1 MLYNRRSG
9 LYMPRPTLEELYADS
24 PTLFNGLQL
33 PTSIPLADFQLEA
46 LTQLGSLDTIFSS
59 ASLMAAY
66 LPVWSAHRL
75 PGWNRLQAALEAEYD
90 PISNYN
96 MREVEIPAQTTDTI
110 RPAETTET
118 ETPAE
123 TTETRTPAETTVTTN
138 PAETTQTRT
147 PAETTETETP
157 AETTVT
163 RTPAEVTDTN
173 RPAETTVT
181 DRPPEVTDTGN
192 EQTGIFGF
200 NSSEAS
206 PSDSANSST
215 ARTVQTAGTGV
226 TTVQTAGSNV
236 HTVQTPETDQT
247 TTNAPGSRAL
257 SVGSP
262 ETVKTETNMP
272 GTEVLTVIQPE
283 TVKRETDT
291 AGSRRQTTQTPETR
305 VFTVQENRVLT
316 REGNV
321 GVTTNQQ
328 MLEAEVQLRQRYRL
342 MQIILDD
349 FRADLCVG
357 VW

>member
-96 MREVEIPAQTTDTI
+96 MREVETPAQTTDTI
-110 RPAETTET
+110 R
-118 ETPAE
+118 
-123 TTETRTPAETTVTTN
+123 
-138 PAETTQTRT
+138 

-200 NSSEAS
+200 NSAEAS

-215 ARTVQTAGTGV
+215 ARTVQTAGTGI

-236 HTVQTPETDQT
+236 HTVQHPETDQT
-247 TTNAPGSRAL
+247 ETNTPGSRAL
-257 SVGSP
+257 SVDSP
-262 ETVKTETNMP
+262 ETIKTETDMP
-272 GTEVLTVIQPE
+272 GTETLTVIQPE

-291 AGSRRQTTQTPETR
+291 AGTRRQTTQTPETR
-305 VFTVQENRVLT
+305 VFTVQEDRVLT